1 MHENNVFRHFFQGHA
16 WEENMRNIFL
26 SRNRCAVNFTVART
40 DIYSSVSA
48 LECLMTDTLSG
59 TVIENRTNEKLTI
72 LTE

>member
-1 MHENNVFRHFFQGHA
+1 
-16 WEENMRNIFL
+16 MRNIFL

-72 LTE
+72 LSE